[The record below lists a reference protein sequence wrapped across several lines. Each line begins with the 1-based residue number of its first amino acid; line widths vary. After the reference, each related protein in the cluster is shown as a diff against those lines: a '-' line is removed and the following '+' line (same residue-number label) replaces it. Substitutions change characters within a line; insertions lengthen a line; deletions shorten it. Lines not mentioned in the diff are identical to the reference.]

1 MPLSQI
7 VVSLRAK
14 TYYLYDYDYKTMAAG
29 GTDGADSRGTGRGW
43 RPREDETERWLEIL
57 FRTCGRQA
65 EGLRVW
71 HRVLQLSDEGKLDTQ
86 RGSVQY

>member
-1 MPLSQI
+1 M
-7 VVSLRAK
+7 RAK

-29 GTDGADSRGTGRGW
+29 GTDGAGGGGAGRDW
-43 RPREDETERWLEIL
+43 HPREDETERGLEIL

-71 HRVLQLSDEGKLDTQ
+71 HRVLQLSDEGQLDTQ
-86 RGSVQY
+86 RGPLQR